1 MDKLGGFEVA
11 SVAFDALV
19 GELHDAFCEGE
30 KSVIFTFGDID
41 TSADF
46 GAALANEDITDFG
59 GFTGKLLDT
68 KALTMRITAVTGRTT
83 CFFVGHSYGARVV
96 SPRS

>member
-19 GELHDAFCEGE
+19 GELHNTFGEGK
-30 KSVIFTFGDID
+30 KSVVFAFGDVD
-41 TSADF
+41 TRADF
-46 GAALANEDITDFG
+46 GAALANEDVADLG

-83 CFFVGHSYGARVV
+83 CFFMGHSYGEIE
-96 SPRS
+96 